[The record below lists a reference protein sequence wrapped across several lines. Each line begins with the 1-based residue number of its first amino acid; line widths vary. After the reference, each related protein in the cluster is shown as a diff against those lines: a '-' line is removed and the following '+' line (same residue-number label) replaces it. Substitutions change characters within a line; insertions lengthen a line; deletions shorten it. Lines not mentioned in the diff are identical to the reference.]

1 VAGAK
6 RRSRFGENKIARKK
20 IQVASKTIDGP
31 DGISQNAEI
40 RTPATDVET
49 PMMIE

>member
-1 VAGAK
+1 M
-6 RRSRFGENKIARKK
+6 ARKK
-20 IQVASKTIDGP
+20 MEVASKTIAGP